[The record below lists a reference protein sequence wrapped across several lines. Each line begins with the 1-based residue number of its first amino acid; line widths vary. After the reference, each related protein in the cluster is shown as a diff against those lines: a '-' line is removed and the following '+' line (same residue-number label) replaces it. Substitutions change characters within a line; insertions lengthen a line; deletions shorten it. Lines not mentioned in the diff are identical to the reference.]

1 MSTLALLGGTPVRTE
16 KFPGYRV
23 IGQEEKDATARVIDS
38 GVLSG
43 FIAGWHENFWGGPEV
58 RALEE
63 EWAAHFRVKHAIAVN
78 SATSG
83 LMAAV
88 GAVGV
93 EPGDEVIVPPYTM
106 SATAVAP
113 LVWNAV
119 PVFADLEPRGFCLDP
134 VSVEARITP
143 RTRAILAVD
152 IFGHPYD
159 AEAINALARKYGLA
173 VIEDCAQAPGATY
186 RGRFAGTLGNLGVFS
201 LNFHKHIHCGEGGV
215 VVTDDDDLALRVR
228 LIRNHAESSLD
239 NSGIT
244 DLRNMV
250 GFNFRMTELEAA
262 VARCQLRKLDRVLP
276 ERQENCAYLNARL
289 GEIPAIS
296 PTWVRE
302 GATHS
307 YYFHALTFDE
317 GVAGVSRNRF
327 IDAVRAELPVTE
339 LREKEGVN
347 LRSGYV
353 KPVYLLPM
361 FQERQAYGSKHC
373 PFVAPWH
380 EGNVS
385 YAPGICPVCERLQS
399 SEIFVHELM
408 RPPFRR
414 EDLDDVVRAFEKVW
428 EHRKDLA

>member
-23 IGQEEKDATARVIDS
+23 MGQEEKDATARVIDS

-63 EWAAHFRVKHAIAVN
+63 EWAARFRVKHAIAVN

-134 VSVEARITP
+134 LSVEARITS

-159 AEAINALARKYGLA
+159 AEGIDALARKHGLA

-186 RGRFAGTLGNLGVFS
+186 RGRFAGTLGHLGVFS

-228 LIRNHAESSLD
+228 LIRNHAESSID

-262 VARCQLRKLDRVLP
+262 VARCQLRKLDRVLV

-317 GVAGVSRNRF
+317 GVAGVPRNRF
-327 IDAVRAELPVTE
+327 IEAVKAELPVTE

-347 LRSGYV
+347 LRAGYV
-353 KPVYLLPM
+353 KPVYLLPL

-373 PFVAPWH
+373 PFVAPWY
-380 EGNVS
+380 EGSVS

-428 EHRKDLA
+428 EHRGDLA

>member
-23 IGQEEKDATARVIDS
+23 MGQEEKDATARVIDS

-159 AEAINALARKYGLA
+159 AEALNALARKYGLA
-173 VIEDCAQAPGATY
+173 VIEDCAQAPGASY
-186 RGRFAGTLGNLGVFS
+186 QGRFAGTLGNLGIFS

-228 LIRNHAESSLD
+228 MIRNHAESSLD

-262 VARCQLRKLDRVLP
+262 VARCQLRKLDHVLP

-347 LRSGYV
+347 LRAGYV

-361 FQERQAYGSKHC
+361 FQERQAYGSRHC

>member
-23 IGQEEKDATARVIDS
+23 MGQEEKDATARVIDS

-63 EWAAHFRVKHAIAVN
+63 EWAARFRVKHAIAVN

-134 VSVEARITP
+134 LSVEARITS

-159 AEAINALARKYGLA
+159 AEAIDALARKHGLA

-186 RGRFAGTLGNLGVFS
+186 RGRFAGTLGHLGVFS

-228 LIRNHAESSLD
+228 LIRNHAESSVD

-262 VARCQLRKLDRVLP
+262 VARCQLRKLDRVLA

-317 GVAGVSRNRF
+317 GVAGVPRNRF
-327 IDAVRAELPVTE
+327 IEAVKAELPVTE

-347 LRSGYV
+347 LRAGYV
-353 KPVYLLPM
+353 KPVYLLPL

-373 PFVAPWH
+373 PFVAPWY

-428 EHRKDLA
+428 EHRGDLA

>member
-23 IGQEEKDATARVIDS
+23 MGQEEKDATARVIDS

-276 ERQENCAYLNARL
+276 ERQENCAYLNDRL

>member
-23 IGQEEKDATARVIDS
+23 MGQEEKDATARVIDS

-143 RTRAILAVD
+143 RTRALMAVD

-159 AEAINALARKYGLA
+159 ADAINALARKYGLA

-201 LNFHKHIHCGEGGV
+201 LNFHKHIHCGEGG
-215 VVTDDDDLALRVR
+215 
-228 LIRNHAESSLD
+228 
-239 NSGIT
+239 
-244 DLRNMV
+244 
-250 GFNFRMTELEAA
+250 
-262 VARCQLRKLDRVLP
+262 
-276 ERQENCAYLNARL
+276 
-289 GEIPAIS
+289 
-296 PTWVRE
+296 
-302 GATHS
+302 
-307 YYFHALTFDE
+307 
-317 GVAGVSRNRF
+317 
-327 IDAVRAELPVTE
+327 
-339 LREKEGVN
+339 
-347 LRSGYV
+347 
-353 KPVYLLPM
+353 
-361 FQERQAYGSKHC
+361 
-373 PFVAPWH
+373 
-380 EGNVS
+380 
-385 YAPGICPVCERLQS
+385 
-399 SEIFVHELM
+399 
-408 RPPFRR
+408 
-414 EDLDDVVRAFEKVW
+414 
-428 EHRKDLA
+428 